1 MKNQCFDIVLNASES
16 MFVSSFKEKEYISP
30 TKSLGRL
37 FLGYFKKH
45 LKQKDIF
52 NMLWNNNIFLAYSKY
67 MFNIF
72 SKGIVETLYIH
83 IIKF

>member
-1 MKNQCFDIVLNASES
+1 

-37 FLGYFKKH
+37 FLGYSKKH

-52 NMLWNNNIFLAYSKY
+52 NMLWNNNIFLAYFRY

-72 SKGIVETLYIH
+72 
-83 IIKF
+83 

>member
-52 NMLWNNNIFLAYSKY
+52 NML
-67 MFNIF
+67 
-72 SKGIVETLYIH
+72 
-83 IIKF
+83 

>member
-1 MKNQCFDIVLNASES
+1 MKNQCFDIVLNSSES

-52 NMLWNNNIFLAYSKY
+52 NML
-67 MFNIF
+67 
-72 SKGIVETLYIH
+72 
-83 IIKF
+83 